1 MSEFRAV
8 STTNV
13 EGDPKELFRHIH
25 ELARAINL
33 LGFGKSGN
41 VVEITL
47 TANSATTAWA
57 NQSGLSVGKDT
68 AFFFFPT
75 TANAQAELANPGP
88 PYAGAS
94 DIVPGQVTF
103 HHANG
108 ASTDRTFKMLVVG

>member
-8 STTNV
+8 SVTSAENLREIV
-13 EGDPKELFRHIH
+13 RHLA
-25 ELARAINL
+25 ELARAVNL

-41 VVEITL
+41 VLELTL
-47 TANSATTAWA
+47 TANSATTNLV
-57 NQSGLSVGKDT
+57 NQAGLSIGKDT

-88 PYAGAS
+88 PYAGAA
-94 DIVPGQVTF
+94 DIVPGQITF

-108 ASTDRTFKMLVVG
+108 ASTDRTFKVLVVG